1 MNPKLRTIVTAVSKD
16 SAIRKATIKL
26 TKQGFD
32 LSHWKVEDILSLHGH
47 EYIVIFS

>member
-1 MNPKLRTIVTAVSKD
+1 MEPKLRAIVTAFSKG

-32 LSHWKVEDILSLHGH
+32 LSHWKVESVLSLHGH